1 MSRIIGAENVS
12 GAEDHL
18 EKALKVVHGGKELTY
33 IELVEAIRIIQQ
45 HTWKKKGNE
54 QDVLKFQDVSTE

>member
-18 EKALKVVHGGKELTY
+18 EKAQSSHLKVVHGGKELTY
-33 IELVEAIRIIQQ
+33 IEVVEAIRIIQQ
-45 HTWKKKGNE
+45 RT
-54 QDVLKFQDVSTE
+54 